1 MRARQVRGTLVLA
14 IVASALGCA
23 RNTQPGSDAP
33 MIQQVA
39 TARITNNN
47 FLDITVYAARAGS
60 RQRLGTVTGQ
70 NTQVFQLPRQLID
83 ARGLRI
89 FIDPIGSSQSY
100 ETELISLGPGQQLD
114 LVVQQRLAMSHYSVV
129 DP

>member
-1 MRARQVRGTLVLA
+1 MRARTFRWALTLA
-14 IVASALGCA
+14 IVTPALACA
-23 RNTQPGSDAP
+23 RHGQPSGGAS
-33 MIQQVA
+33 IVHHVA

-47 FLDITVYAARAGS
+47 FLDVNVYAARAGS

-70 NTQVFQLPRQLID
+70 NTEVFELPRALID
-83 ARGLRI
+83 ARGLTI
-89 FIDPIGSSQSY
+89 FIDAIGSSQSY
-100 ETELISLGPGQQLD
+100 ETELIALGPGQQVD